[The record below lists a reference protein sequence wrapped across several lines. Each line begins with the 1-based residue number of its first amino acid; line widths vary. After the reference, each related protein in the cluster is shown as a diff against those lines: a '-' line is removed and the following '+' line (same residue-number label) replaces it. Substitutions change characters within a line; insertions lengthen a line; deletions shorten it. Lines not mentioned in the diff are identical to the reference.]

1 MPNVEEAIRE
11 RAYRL
16 WIADG
21 QPEGQA
27 DIYWLTAQREILTT
41 SVEDSSSS
49 AAAELANDTGLAA
62 SKSLKKAKVVRS
74 RKSKTRAA

>member
-11 RAYRL
+11 RAYHL

-27 DIYWLTAQREILTT
+27 DIYWLTAQREILRT
-41 SVEDSSSS
+41 SVEGASSNAVAEVATDAGS
-49 AAAELANDTGLAA
+49 AASN
-62 SKSLKKAKVVRS
+62 SQAKVVRL